1 VWSNLDLEDHFAQ
14 DVVAATMAERLIR
27 YMDTLRPLPRTT
39 EIILLGTAKDAALLD
54 DLGLVYRKNDKITE
68 KAGLLLVGDIDALQ
82 QEAVTAFARSGGK
95 VLVLPRTAPGQFLG
109 AQFEMSTAFNGGYH
123 IPRWTEA
130 AGLSVSDTRY
140 RTACSSIVVKGGV
153 DETGINGLLGKKS
166 LGKGSILFAQFDPN
180 RFNADSVTYF
190 RYTRWRQT
198 RALAQVLSNLGATFL
213 MDKAIF
219 EQAEPTYSV
228 LLDGMWKAVVTKPVP
243 AAKEATL
250 KHKDP
255 GISEKALSYIK
266 PDADEKGMVELPSGA
281 PFEQATTAWAELDGE
296 IVYRK
301 TIDVPAALVGKELQL
316 ILGLIDDYD
325 EVFINGIS
333 VGKTGVEMEPVWS
346 YNRTYTVPPGVVKA
360 GKNVMAIR
368 IWDTYGG
375 GGLMNGTKARELK
388 PANQKVQGL
397 YHSDYIDD
405 FAMGDDPFRYFRW

>member
-1 VWSNLDLEDHFAQ
+1 
-14 DVVAATMAERLIR
+14 
-27 YMDTLRPLPRTT
+27 
-39 EIILLGTAKDAALLD
+39 
-54 DLGLVYRKNDKITE
+54 
-68 KAGLLLVGDIDALQ
+68 
-82 QEAVTAFARSGGK
+82 
-95 VLVLPRTAPGQFLG
+95 
-109 AQFEMSTAFNGGYH
+109 
-123 IPRWTEA
+123 
-130 AGLSVSDTRY
+130 
-140 RTACSSIVVKGGV
+140 
-153 DETGINGLLGKKS
+153 
-166 LGKGSILFAQFDPN
+166 
-180 RFNADSVTYF
+180 
-190 RYTRWRQT
+190 
-198 RALAQVLSNLGATFL
+198 
-213 MDKAIF
+213 
-219 EQAEPTYSV
+219 
-228 LLDGMWKAVVTKPVP
+228 
-243 AAKEATL
+243 
-250 KHKDP
+250 
-255 GISEKALSYIK
+255 
-266 PDADEKGMVELPSGA
+266 VELPSGA